1 MQATRGKRC
10 LSGVDRLLFEIFGAI
25 VTMQASTLR
34 MGFAGLRPHP
44 LYRAERWLAP
54 VVGAARFAGR
64 LTINRCY
71 IRQQSWR

>member
-1 MQATRGKRC
+1 MQVAPGKLC
-10 LSGVDRLLFEIFGAI
+10 LIGVDRLLFEIFGAI

-34 MGFAGLRPHP
+34 MGFPGLRPPP
-44 LYRAERWLAP
+44 LNGAERWLAP
-54 VVGAARFAGR
+54 VVAAARFAGR